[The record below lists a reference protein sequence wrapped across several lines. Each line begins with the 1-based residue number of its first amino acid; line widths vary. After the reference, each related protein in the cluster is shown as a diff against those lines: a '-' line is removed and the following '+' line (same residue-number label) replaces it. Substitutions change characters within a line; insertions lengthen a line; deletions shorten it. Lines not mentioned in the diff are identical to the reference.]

1 MPSNLPPSVIW
12 SNVPNV
18 EIQSLGREPA
28 NPEATRDPDGA
39 AARARAATVRQS
51 SSVVPGGRSQVRLVR
66 PVAAPAHRTQ
76 VDSMRHDLALS
87 RAPQVQLSVRQS
99 NQNPAAEGRDARTS
113 IIRPAGVSGIE
124 SGSMVLPLA
133 LAGIAALL
141 LLRR

>member
-1 MPSNLPPSVIW
+1 MSANLPPSVIW
-12 SNVPNV
+12 SNLPNAEV
-18 EIQSLGREPA
+18 QSLGREPA
-28 NPEATRDPDGA
+28 NPEATRDPGDA
-39 AARARAATVRQS
+39 LARARRSTVHQS

-66 PVAAPAHRTQ
+66 PVAAPAHLTQ

-87 RAPQVQLSVRQS
+87 RAGQVQISVRQS
-99 NQNPAAEGRDARTS
+99 NQNPAAEGRDDRTS

-141 LLRR
+141 LLRK